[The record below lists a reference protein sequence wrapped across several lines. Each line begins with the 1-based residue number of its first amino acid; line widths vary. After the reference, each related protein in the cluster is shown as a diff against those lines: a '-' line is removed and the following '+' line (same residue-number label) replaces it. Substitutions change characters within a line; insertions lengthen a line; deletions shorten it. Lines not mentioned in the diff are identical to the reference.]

1 MNDTYQLQRFVDAQR
16 TVYARALQELRNGHK
31 QSHWIWF
38 IFPQMQGLGRSEMAE
53 RFGISGAGEAQAYL
67 MHPVLGPRLEECV
80 NALLTHD
87 DRSALDILGSPDD
100 IKLRSSM
107 TLFANIACEHP
118 LFKTVLDRFFE
129 GEEDEKTLFLLGD

>member
-16 TVYARALQELRNGHK
+16 TVYARALQELNNGHK

-38 IFPQMQGLGRSEMAE
+38 IFPQMAGLGRSEMAE
-53 RFGISGAGEAQAYL
+53 RFGISGAAEAQAYL
-67 MHPVLGPRLEECV
+67 MHPVLGPRLEECA
-80 NALLTHD
+80 NALLKHEG
-87 DRSALDILGSPDD
+87 RSALDILGSPDD

-107 TLFANIACEHP
+107 TLFANIASEHP
-118 LFKTVLDRFFE
+118 LFKTVLDRFFD